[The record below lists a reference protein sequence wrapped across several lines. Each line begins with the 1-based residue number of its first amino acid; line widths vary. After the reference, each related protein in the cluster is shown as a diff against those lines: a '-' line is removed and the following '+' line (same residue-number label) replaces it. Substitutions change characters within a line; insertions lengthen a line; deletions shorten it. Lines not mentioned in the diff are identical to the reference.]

1 MFFLLRFFVAFFTI
15 KYLNF
20 WDFTYKIIWV
30 EFLQQMV
37 VIMADDMQKIKM
49 REAKWQKR
57 WRDERAFVPKNDGS
71 KPKYYNL
78 IEFPFPSGSGLH
90 VGHMLPYTGMDVMAR
105 FKRMRGFDVL
115 YPIGYDSMGISSEKY
130 ATKIGKHPSESV
142 AELIQVF
149 EKDISVMGL
158 SFNPESK
165 IATSDSEYIKWT
177 QWMFQQFFKNG
188 LAYKSELPMNWCP
201 NCRTNLT
208 NEELEDGCCERCHGP
223 VEKKMKL
230 QWNLAITKYADR
242 LIDDLALVDYP
253 EQVKTQQINWIGRSY
268 GAEVDFMVGSDVMTV
283 YTTRVDTIF
292 GVTFCVIAPEHKLV
306 AKWLGEGK
314 IENADAVRGYIAK
327 AKAKSEF
334 ERTDVTKEKTG
345 VELKGIKAVN
355 PFNNTKTPVFISD
368 YVLADY
374 GFGAIMAVP
383 AHDGRDWAFA
393 KKFGLPIIPVLAG
406 GDVEK
411 EAWEM
416 DGEHINSGFLNGMGK
431 EEAIAAAIKYG
442 SERGFVRAA
451 TKYKLKDWGFSRQMY
466 WGEPIPLVHCEK
478 CGWQCV
484 PEDELPVMQ
493 PYMTEYR
500 PTDNGESPLARATDW
515 VNTTCP
521 KCGGP
526 AKRETDTMPQWAGSS
541 WYFMRYLDSKNDKEF
556 CSKEQLDKW
565 MPVDHYNGGME
576 HTTRHLLYSRFWY
589 KALADLGFVPGVE
602 PYKKR
607 TSNGLIMGAD
617 GVKMSKSRGNVV
629 PSSDVV
635 NRAGADACRLTILY
649 LAPWEQNNMNW
660 SEDALRGVERF
671 LKRVEAFA
679 DNLTDDGLTDKQEK
693 LVNRLIADI
702 TDRIENMKFNT
713 SISAMMEFIN
723 EFPGGKMPRA
733 AYEVLIQMLNPFA
746 PHLTEEM
753 WEKLGHKDTLVFEP
767 WPTFDAS
774 KLVENDMTI
783 VVSVNGKRVKDFVV
797 PVDIA
802 ENDLINMAKQ
812 NATKQLDG
820 ATIIK
825 TIVVPKK
832 LVNFVVKK

>member
-1 MFFLLRFFVAFFTI
+1 MT
-15 KYLNF
+15 
-20 WDFTYKIIWV
+20 
-30 EFLQQMV
+30 
-37 VIMADDMQKIKM
+37 DDIQKVKM
-49 REAKWQKR
+49 REQKWQKR
-57 WRDERAFVPKNDGS
+57 WKDAHAFVPKNDGS

-142 AELIQVF
+142 AELIKIF
-149 EKDISVMGL
+149 ENDIAVMGL

-165 IATSDSEYIKWT
+165 LATSDSEYVKWT
-177 QWMFQQFFKNG
+177 QWMFQQFFKAG

-201 NCRTNLT
+201 NCKTNLT

-253 EQVKTQQINWIGRSY
+253 EQVKIQQINWIGRSY
-268 GAEVDFMVGSDVMTV
+268 GAEVDFKVSNDVMTV

-306 AKWLGEGK
+306 RKWL
-314 IENADAVRGYIAK
+314 DAGLISNKDEVEKYIKEA
-327 AKAKSEF
+327 AAKSEI
-334 ERTDVTKEKTG
+334 ERTDATKDKTG
-345 VELKGIKAVN
+345 VELKGIKAIN
-355 PFNNTKTPVFISD
+355 PFNGKETPVFISD

-406 GDVEK
+406 GDVESA
-411 EAWEM
+411 AWEM
-416 DGEHINSGFLNGMGK
+416 DGEHINSSFLDGMGK
-431 EEAIAAAIKYG
+431 EDAIAAAIKYG
-442 SERGFVRAA
+442 TDKGFVRAA

-466 WGEPIPLVHCEK
+466 WGEPIPLVYCDK

-484 PEDELPVMQ
+484 PEDELPVLQ
-493 PYMTEYR
+493 PHMLDYK

-521 KCGGP
+521 VCGGA

-541 WYFMRYLDSKNDKEF
+541 WYFMRYLDSKNGKEF
-556 CSKEQLDKW
+556 CSKSQLEKW

-589 KALADLGFVPGVE
+589 KALHDLGFVPGVE

-607 TSNGLIMGAD
+607 TSNGLIMGPD
-617 GVKMSKSRGNVV
+617 GQKMSKSRGNVV

-635 NRAGADACRLTILY
+635 NRVGADACRLTILY
-649 LAPWEQNNMNW
+649 LGPWDLNANW
-660 SEDALRGVERF
+660 SEDTLRGVQRF
-671 LKRVEAFA
+671 LGRVESLFN
-679 DNLTDDGLTDKQEK
+679 NLTDEPLTQKQEF
-693 LVNRLIADI
+693 LLNRLIADV

-723 EFPGGKMPRA
+723 EFPGGKMPRS
-733 AYEVLIQMLNPFA
+733 AYEVLIQLLNPFA
-746 PHLTEEM
+746 PHLTEEI
-753 WEKLGHKDTLVFEP
+753 WEKLGHKDMLVFEP
-767 WPTFDAS
+767 WPTFDEA
-774 KLVENDMTI
+774 KLVEADMTI
-783 VVSVNGKRVKDFVV
+783 VASVNGKRVNDFVV
-797 PVDIA
+797 PVDIT
-802 ENDLINMAKQ
+802 EVDLIESAK
-812 NATKQLDG
+812 AVAKKQLDG

-832 LVNFVVKK
+832 LVNFVIKK